1 MIESRKPDRRRTA
14 LITFFAGGIF
24 LLGAG
29 LIPLI
34 AAAQQKALAG
44 ASPIIAP
51 VMLDSAAPDLVL
63 KDLAGRAVSISDLRG
78 QMILVNN
85 WATWCPPCKDEIP
98 ELEAYQAAHQAEGFL
113 VVAIESGESA
123 EQVAAFV
130 RENGVTL
137 TVWLDPSGSALDAF
151 QNWDL
156 PSSYLIDREGSL
168 RMAWTGAV
176 NQATLEKYVT
186 PLLEENK

>member
-1 MIESRKPDRRRTA
+1 MIESRKPDRRRIA

-29 LIPLI
+29 LIPLF

-44 ASPIIAP
+44 ATPISAP
-51 VMLDSAAPDLVL
+51 VLLDSAAPDLAL
-63 KDLAGRAVSISDLRG
+63 KDLAGRAVSIGDLRG
-78 QMILVNN
+78 QVILVNN

-98 ELEAYQAAHQAEGFL
+98 ELEAYQAAHQEEEFL

-137 TVWLDPSGSALDAF
+137 TIWLDPSGSALDAF
-151 QNWDL
+151 QNWDR
-156 PSSYLIDREGSL
+156 PSSYLIDREGRL
-168 RMAWTGAV
+168 RMAWTGAI
-176 NQATLEKYVT
+176 NQATLEKNVT

>member
-1 MIESRKPDRRRTA
+1 

-29 LIPLI
+29 LIPLF

-44 ASPIIAP
+44 ATPISAP
-51 VMLDSAAPDLVL
+51 VLLDSAAPDLAL
-63 KDLAGRAVSISDLRG
+63 KDLAGRAVSIGDLRG
-78 QMILVNN
+78 QVILVNN

-123 EQVAAFV
+123 DQVAAFV

-137 TVWLDPSGSALDAF
+137 TIWLDPSGSALDAF

-156 PSSYLIDREGSL
+156 PSSYLIDREGRL
-168 RMAWTGAV
+168 RMAWTGAI
-176 NQATLEKYVT
+176 NQATLEKNVT

>member
-1 MIESRKPDRRRTA
+1 M
-14 LITFFAGGIF
+14 ITFFAGGIF

-29 LIPLI
+29 LIPLF

-44 ASPIIAP
+44 ATPISAP
-51 VMLDSAAPDLVL
+51 VLLDSAAPDLAL
-63 KDLAGRAVSISDLRG
+63 KDLAGRAVSIGDLRG
-78 QMILVNN
+78 QVILVNN

-98 ELEAYQAAHQAEGFL
+98 ELEAYQAAHQEEEFL

-137 TVWLDPSGSALDAF
+137 TIWLDPSSSALDAF

-156 PSSYLIDREGSL
+156 PSSYLIDREGRL
-168 RMAWTGAV
+168 RMAWTGAI
-176 NQATLEKYVT
+176 NQATLEKNVT

>member
-1 MIESRKPDRRRTA
+1 MSESTKPDRRKIA
-14 LITFFAGGIF
+14 MITLFAGGIF

-29 LIPLI
+29 LIPLV
-34 AAAQQKALAG
+34 AAAQQRALIDA
-44 ASPIIAP
+44 ANVYPP
-51 VMLDSAAPDLVL
+51 VTLDSATPQLAFT
-63 KDLAGRAVSISDLRG
+63 DLAGRAVSFEDLRG
-78 QMILVNN
+78 RMVLVNN

-113 VVAIESGESA
+113 VVAIESGETA
-123 EQVAAFV
+123 DQVTAFV

-137 TVWLDPSGSALDAF
+137 TIWLDPTGSALDAF

-156 PSSYLIDREGSL
+156 PSSYVIDRDGRL
-168 RMAWTGAV
+168 RMAWTGAI
-176 NQATLEKYVT
+176 NQATLEKFVT